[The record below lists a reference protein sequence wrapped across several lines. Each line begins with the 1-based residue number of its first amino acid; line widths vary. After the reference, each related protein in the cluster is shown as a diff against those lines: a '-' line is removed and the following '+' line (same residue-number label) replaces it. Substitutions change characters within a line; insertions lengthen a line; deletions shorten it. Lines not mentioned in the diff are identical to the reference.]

1 MIIRLRILLGLV
13 LVGLMA
19 LTTTIARADDL
30 ITNGDFANTNST
42 WSDNTTFGSNDYNTA
57 GGVVIPGWT
66 NVSTATEEQWIETP
80 NTFPDSTGTLTNSPG
95 NGTGYFVDLTGL
107 SNTEENSGAS
117 YGGIE
122 QTIAT
127 TDGDS
132 YQLTFD
138 LGNSAFYNG
147 SGYDQGLTASATGNS
162 VLASQL
168 FTDPAPAG
176 NNDYWVSETL
186 DFTADSSS
194 TTIEFLASDAVLSD
208 YTGLDNVAV
217 STTSTVGT
225 GGTGVPEPATWGMLL
240 AGIIGL
246 GALKRRSRNQ
256 IAVAA

>member
-1 MIIRLRILLGLV
+1 
-13 LVGLMA
+13 MA
-19 LTTTIARADDL
+19 LSARVACADDL

-42 WSDNTTFGSNDYNTA
+42 WTDNTGFGSNDYNTA

-80 NTFPDSTGTLTNSPG
+80 NTFPDSSGTLTNSPG
-95 NGTGYFVDLTGL
+95 NGSIYFVDLTGL
-107 SNTEENSGAS
+107 ANNEENSGAS

-138 LGNSAFYNG
+138 LGNSAYYNG
-147 SGYDQGLTASATGNS
+147 AGNDQGLTASATGNS

-168 FTDPAPAG
+168 FTDPAAAG
-176 NNDYWVSETL
+176 NNNEWTSETL

-194 TTIEFLASDAVLSD
+194 TTIEFLASDAVLSE
-208 YTGLDNVAV
+208 YTGLDNVDV
-217 STTSTVGT
+217 STTSTV
-225 GGTGVPEPATWGMLL
+225 GTGVPEPATWGMLL
-240 AGIIGL
+240 FGLIGL
-246 GALKRRSRNQ
+246 GAVKRRSRNQ
-256 IAVAA
+256 ITATA